1 MVLVGLLARSGYL
14 AAQLQTAALIGCQT
28 IHYPAVIWPVCFSP
42 QNHSS
47 VRVQLSLSNQWAT
60 TRNCTQSNCPRRPSC
75 LSQLDTTSPSEQT
88 SEVYISS
95 KLPTL
100 EIWRILF
107 YIFLLFLKSNKV
119 SLTVNHSLSPPFPS
133 PPPFSQEKMWSAAIP
148 LFFPSVTNKHLVM
161 EEQSSSWLSCT
172 VMDKCLS
179 TFHSSKLVSVAPSL
193 GSCFCNINHVCT
205 ICVPTSALNWN
216 AF

>member
-1 MVLVGLLARSGYL
+1 MVLVELLANGYL

-60 TRNCTQSNCPRRPSC
+60 TRNCTQSNCPRRPSW

-88 SEVYISS
+88 SEVY

-107 YIFLLFLKSNKV
+107 YIFFTFSQIKQKV

-133 PPPFSQEKMWSAAIP
+133 PPPFSQEKKWSAAIP
-148 LFFPSVTNKHLVM
+148 LFFPSVTNKHLAM
-161 EEQSSSWLSCT
+161 EEQSSSWLSST

-179 TFHSSKLVSVAPSL
+179 TFHSSKLVSMAPSL